1 MRKRTFVLE
10 APDTVSLKR
19 FTFLNR
25 ISQANL
31 PFCTISR
38 HSEAG
43 PQPGGDI
50 WGICHPEIFKNL
62 HRNSDICRN
71 FQRI

>member
-25 ISQANL
+25 IS
-31 PFCTISR
+31 
-38 HSEAG
+38 
-43 PQPGGDI
+43 
-50 WGICHPEIFKNL
+50 
-62 HRNSDICRN
+62 
-71 FQRI
+71 